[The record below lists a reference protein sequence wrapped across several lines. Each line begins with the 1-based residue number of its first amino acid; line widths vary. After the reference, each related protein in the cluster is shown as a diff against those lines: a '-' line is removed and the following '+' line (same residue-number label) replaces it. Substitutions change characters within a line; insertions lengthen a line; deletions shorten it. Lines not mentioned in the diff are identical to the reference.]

1 MAYIGPA
8 PNPGQNREVD
18 DISSGFNGGTASFTL
33 QVGGQNV
40 SPGSS
45 NAIIVSLGGVVQN
58 PGTDYTVAGSTITFT
73 TNPASGLSFFGL
85 VLGQGIDTQSI
96 ADATITLAKFIS
108 GTASNDGKY
117 LRANNG
123 AAPTFSSIPPT
134 LTSVTGKIVDG
145 ATSSLTLAGS
155 NFLSSGLVVNFLQSA
170 DSINVNVTVTPTS
183 DSAATVTVP
192 SAVHGSV
199 TAGNVVTIKVTNS
212 DGAVSNTQNVT
223 AVALPTGGSI
233 TTSGSFRIHTFTSSG
248 TFGLTFDTAV
258 EYLVIAGGG
267 GCGTRRHA
275 GAGGAGGYR
284 SNVSGQA
291 SGGGA
296 SAEAALNLIAADYSV
311 TVGAGG
317 TTPAVSSGSNTNT
330 GATNGGDSVF
340 SSITST
346 GGGRG
351 GTYDTSGLDGGSGGG
366 GGSANNTSRFGGN
379 GTSGQGKNG
388 GRGTT
393 NVTSGAGGGGG
404 GSSAVGADAGAGAG
418 AAPGGNGGAGT
429 SSNITG
435 SAVTRAGGGGGGG
448 DTSGTACTGGSG
460 GGGNGAN
467 SSQTPTSG
475 TANTG
480 GGSGAGGADSRG
492 ALNGGSGIVIVR
504 YAIS

>member
-1 MAYIGPA
+1 MSYIGPA

-18 DISSGFNGGTASFTL
+18 DISSGFNGGTAAFTL
-33 QVGGQNV
+33 QVNGQNV

-45 NAIIVSLGGVVQN
+45 NNIIVSLGGVIQN
-58 PGTDYTVAGSTITFT
+58 PGTDYTIAGSTITFT

-267 GCGTRRHA
+267 GAGTRRHA

-284 SNVSGQA
+284 TNVSGQT
-291 SGGGA
+291 SGGGG
-296 SAEAALNLIAADYSV
+296 SAEAALNLTAANYTV
-311 TVGAGG
+311 TIGAGG
-317 TTPAVSSGSNTNT
+317 TTPAGGSNTNS
-330 GATNGGDSVF
+330 GATAGGDTTF
-340 SSITST
+340 GSITSS

-351 GTYDTSGLDGGSGGG
+351 GTYGTGGTDGGSGGG
-366 GGSANNTSRFGGN
+366 GGSANNSSTFGGN
-379 GTSGQGKNG
+379 GTASQGSNG
-388 GRGTT
+388 GRGGI
-393 NVTSGAGGGGG
+393 NAGGGGG
-404 GSSAVGADAGAGAG
+404 GGGGGASAAGGNSSGSDGSQTGGA
-418 AAPGGNGGAGT
+418 GGNGL

-435 SAVTRAGGGGGGG
+435 SAVTRGGGGGGGG
-448 DTSGTACTGGSG
+448 DSSGTGGTAGSG
-460 GGGNGAN
+460 GGGAGAN
-467 SSQTPTSG
+467 STNNPTSG

-480 GGSGAGGADSRG
+480 GGSGAGGPDGRG
-492 ALNGGSGIVIVR
+492 AFAGGSGIVIVR
-504 YAIS
+504 YAV

>member
-267 GCGTRRHA
+267 GAGTRRHA

-284 SNVSGQA
+284 TNVSGQT
-291 SGGGA
+291 SGGGG
-296 SAEAALNLIAADYSV
+296 SAEAALNLTAANYTV
-311 TVGAGG
+311 TIGAGG
-317 TTPAVSSGSNTNT
+317 TTPAGGSNTNA
-330 GATNGGDSVF
+330 GATAGGDTTF
-340 SSITST
+340 GSITSS

-351 GTYDTSGLDGGSGGG
+351 GTYGTGG
-366 GGSANNTSRFGGN
+366 TDE
-379 GTSGQGKNG
+379 
-388 GRGTT
+388 
-393 NVTSGAGGGGG
+393 NV
-404 GSSAVGADAGAGAG
+404 G
-418 AAPGGNGGAGT
+418 AAPLFALKYLPSLEGVPFTNLAKVRVPSAIDCVSICCPKTNPKNDNPLAGA
-429 SSNITG
+429 
-435 SAVTRAGGGGGGG
+435 V
-448 DTSGTACTGGSG
+448 
-460 GGGNGAN
+460 
-467 SSQTPTSG
+467 
-475 TANTG
+475 
-480 GGSGAGGADSRG
+480 
-492 ALNGGSGIVIVR
+492 VKVR
-504 YAIS
+504 VLEATV